1 MSGSSGGYLKFAK
14 TMGTASKTGVVIAA
28 SKVVLN
34 MSSDVC
40 QMSAAGTLWGFR
52 DMGTQW
58 NVLGV
63 DLTPNSRTTIYYVVG
78 DDTAESQEYMFQ
90 VPPAPG
96 STDEIEILACER
108 LPSSRQHCT
117 TFFVCLF
124 MLILASYLSMNLS
137 AHGS

>member
-1 MSGSSGGYLKFAK
+1 
-14 TMGTASKTGVVIAA
+14 
-28 SKVVLN
+28 

-108 LPSSRQHCT
+108 YPP
-117 TFFVCLF
+117 
-124 MLILASYLSMNLS
+124 LASVTRYPFLGYLCSFSHPKYL
-137 AHGS
+137 